1 VVYFAL
7 VSDGFSEARQ
17 KGSELV
23 AAAEKRGG
31 EDNISVQLIRIEEIE
46 QRNFYR
52 GAACYVKSTASNV
65 STDIQPGQ
73 LLDNRFQITD
83 LINRSGMASIFKA
96 EDLKTGT
103 MVAIKAPLM
112 QFESDPASFSR
123 FERKEE
129 IGQSLNHPSILK
141 IYIIPKEEK
150 SQPYIVM
157 EYLQGQTLSVSL
169 IVNILQVCLS

>member
-1 VVYFAL
+1 M
-7 VSDGFSEARQ
+7 
-17 KGSELV
+17 
-23 AAAEKRGG
+23 
-31 EDNISVQLIRIEEIE
+31 
-46 QRNFYR
+46 
-52 GAACYVKSTASNV
+52 